1 MKNFI
6 LLAAVLACT
15 FISCGEEDPDI
26 SGFYTLVSLKKDCD
40 DPEQN
45 ISVVAGDNE
54 VLGTTLNFSGTMLF
68 TVGGAFEMDYTL
80 EADFSKEDVFIE
92 GSYALTNKRSPEGSG
107 LTINQSHKREYNKKT
122 KSVIKSNLHCHVE
135 KSFLIR

>member
-68 TVGGAFEMDYTL
+68 TVGGAFETDYTL

-92 GSYALTNKRSPEGSG
+92 GSYALTNELFNVCGNNGCMDNPVPSG
-107 LTINQSHKREYNKKT
+107 NQVTIILREADCVLTIT
-122 KSVIKSNLHCHVE
+122 V
-135 KSFLIR
+135 